1 MRGVYRREVRR
12 GRGRGRAGR
21 RIGVGVSKLS
31 YKG

>member
-1 MRGVYRREVRR
+1 MRGVYRREVR
-12 GRGRGRAGR
+12 RGRGRAGR